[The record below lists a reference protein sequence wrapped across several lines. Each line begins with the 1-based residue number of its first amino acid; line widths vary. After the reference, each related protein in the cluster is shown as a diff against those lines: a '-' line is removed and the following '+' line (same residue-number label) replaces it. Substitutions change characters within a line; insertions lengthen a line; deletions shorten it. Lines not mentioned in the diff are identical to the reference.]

1 MTLPSISQ
9 LCTDRKIKEALAV
22 HKPCRQIYVPSFQ
35 TEKEYSPGVL
45 IYNWAEERHKVW
57 QILTDWASFYSASA

>member
-1 MTLPSISQ
+1 
-9 LCTDRKIKEALAV
+9 V